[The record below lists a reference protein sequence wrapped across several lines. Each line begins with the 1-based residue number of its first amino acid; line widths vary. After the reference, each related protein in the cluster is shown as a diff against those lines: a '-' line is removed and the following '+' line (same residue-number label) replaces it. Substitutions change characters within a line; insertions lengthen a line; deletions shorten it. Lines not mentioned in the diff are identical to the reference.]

1 MREENKLIPGE
12 DGTRL
17 IQGSTIENTLQKLNK
32 EAYEKRKLAP
42 VTEFADDDWRMA
54 WLVTLIEE
62 KLKDRARQG
71 HHELELESLGQIF
84 PYLDRDM
91 EKNYDLEDPLFI
103 KNANKALDDEM
114 MITTSLNNRIC
125 NLAKMIDLEKNIF
138 DYDALGSK
146 IFLLP
151 KYKQKAIESYLRLRL
166 LINTLSPEQAVD
178 LKRYLCFKFQSVL
191 LACEVWTQPTSTEV
205 FGCIN
210 NLSLD
215 LNITFAW

>member
-1 MREENKLIPGE
+1 ME
-12 DGTRL
+12 D
-17 IQGSTIENTLQKLNK
+17 S
-32 EAYEKRKLAP
+32 
-42 VTEFADDDWRMA
+42 
-54 WLVTLIEE
+54 
-62 KLKDRARQG
+62 
-71 HHELELESLGQIF
+71 
-84 PYLDRDM
+84 
-91 EKNYDLEDPLFI
+91 LFI
-103 KNANKALDDEM
+103 KNANKALDDE

-125 NLAKMIDLEKNIF
+125 NLAKMIDLEKNIL